1 MRRPVIGLL
10 CGVMLLGMLACG
22 AYALSGGDSLIS
34 LSYLTGTF
42 VPKAVSTG
50 NEAAEKALQG
60 TYEES
65 KKGLD
70 NLHQGYLAQLAGEES
85 GAYSATL
92 QARDW
97 SDGDEM
103 TLTTGAGVMLMNGA
117 ASVSHDGAFIDVTDG
132 IELASGA
139 RLTSGHRY
147 LVGENTVASVTVL
160 SGAAQLGLQGVYALE
175 DGREDPTPFYDVCQT
190 DWYYAPVD
198 YVYRNTLFSG
208 MDEHHFGPSSAMNR
222 AMLMTV
228 LYQMAGAP
236 KEELER
242 ASVTFAD
249 VPESAWYAPYVKWG
263 AEQGITAGT
272 GADTFSPEQQV
283 TRQQVAA
290 LLYSFTTSYLG
301 LEAAEGA
308 DLSGYQDLGQASDW
322 AHNALSWAVAEGII
336 SSSSADSLTLSPQ
349 QSANRAE
356 VATML
361 RAFAEKII

>member
-272 GADTFSPEQQV
+272 GADTFSP
-283 TRQQVAA
+283 
-290 LLYSFTTSYLG
+290 
-301 LEAAEGA
+301 
-308 DLSGYQDLGQASDW
+308 
-322 AHNALSWAVAEGII
+322 
-336 SSSSADSLTLSPQ
+336 
-349 QSANRAE
+349 
-356 VATML
+356 
-361 RAFAEKII
+361 

>member
-60 TYEES
+60 AYEES

-308 DLSGYQDLGQASDW
+308 DLFQL
-322 AHNALSWAVAEGII
+322 
-336 SSSSADSLTLSPQ
+336 
-349 QSANRAE
+349 
-356 VATML
+356 
-361 RAFAEKII
+361 

>member
-175 DGREDPTPFYDVCQT
+175 DGREDPMPF
-190 DWYYAPVD
+190 
-198 YVYRNTLFSG
+198 
-208 MDEHHFGPSSAMNR
+208 
-222 AMLMTV
+222 
-228 LYQMAGAP
+228 
-236 KEELER
+236 
-242 ASVTFAD
+242 
-249 VPESAWYAPYVKWG
+249 
-263 AEQGITAGT
+263 
-272 GADTFSPEQQV
+272 
-283 TRQQVAA
+283 
-290 LLYSFTTSYLG
+290 
-301 LEAAEGA
+301 
-308 DLSGYQDLGQASDW
+308 
-322 AHNALSWAVAEGII
+322 
-336 SSSSADSLTLSPQ
+336 
-349 QSANRAE
+349 
-356 VATML
+356 
-361 RAFAEKII
+361 

>member
-1 MRRPVIGLL
+1 MKEEVLRCLLTRRSVRAYEPRQITEDELEAVLQAGLYAP
-10 CGVMLLGMLACG
+10 CGMGSQKVYFA
-22 AYALSGGDSLIS
+22 AVQD
-34 LSYLTGTF
+34 
-42 VPKAVSTG
+42 KAV
-50 NEAAEKALQG
+50 
-60 TYEES
+60 
-65 KKGLD
+65 
-70 NLHQGYLAQLAGEES
+70 
-85 GAYSATL
+85 
-92 QARDW
+92 RD
-97 SDGDEM
+97 
-103 TLTTGAGVMLMNGA
+103 
-117 ASVSHDGAFIDVTDG
+117 
-132 IELASGA
+132 
-139 RLTSGHRY
+139 RL
-147 LVGENTVASVTVL
+147 
-160 SGAAQLGLQGVYALE
+160 
-175 DGREDPTPFYDVCQT
+175 
-190 DWYYAPVD
+190 
-198 YVYRNTLFSG
+198 
-208 MDEHHFGPSSAMNR
+208 SAMNR

-236 KEELER
+236 KEELEN

-308 DLSGYQDLGQASDW
+308 DLSGYQDLGQASEW

-336 SSSSADSLTLSPQ
+336 SSSSTDGLTLSPQ
-349 QSANRAE
+349 KSANRAE